1 MGADTLAAQ
10 HDTSDAN
17 VGDLGDYDEETPR
30 RTTARLQHS
39 TVIKPLLQLLK
50 KLLRG
55 LFVVLMLPILLFE
68 EWGWDPLA
76 RMMARLASHRMW
88 AALEKRICKLPPWAA
103 LLSFMVPV
111 LLLLPVK
118 LMALWLFAEGH
129 MASGLLLLGGAKLAG
144 TALVARIF
152 QLTQPALMQIA
163 FFARWYFRWKR
174 WKDGVLQAVRAHRLW
189 RAARHPG
196 VALRRR
202 WRCWRRNLRAWGAS

>member
-1 MGADTLAAQ
+1 MAGQPAPPSQASAVFK
-10 HDTSDAN
+10 S
-17 VGDLGDYDEETPR
+17 
-30 RTTARLQHS
+30 
-39 TVIKPLLQLLK
+39 
-50 KLLRG
+50 LLR
-55 LFVVLMLPILLFE
+55 LFRKLVRGVFVLVMLPILLFE

-76 RMMARLASHRMW
+76 RMVARLASHRMW
-88 AALEKRICKLPPWAA
+88 AYLEQHIRKLPPWAA

-129 MASGLLLLGGAKLAG
+129 MASGVLLLGGAKIAG

-163 FFARWYFRWKR
+163 FFARWYVRWKR
-174 WKDGVLQAVRAHRLW
+174 WKDGVLRMVRSHRLW
-189 RAARHPG
+189 RSARHPA

-202 WRCWRRNLRAWGAS
+202 WRVWGRRVRAWSAP

>member
-1 MGADTLAAQ
+1 MTGHPAPPSRA
-10 HDTSDAN
+10 
-17 VGDLGDYDEETPR
+17 
-30 RTTARLQHS
+30 TA
-39 TVIKPLLQLLK
+39 VFKPLLHLFK

-55 LFVVLMLPILLFE
+55 LFVLVMLPILLFE
-68 EWGWDPLA
+68 EWGWEPLG

-88 AALEKRICKLPPWAA
+88 AVLERRIRDLPPWAA
-103 LLSFMVPV
+103 LLSFLVPV

-129 MASGLLLLGGAKLAG
+129 MATGVLLLGGAKLAG

-163 FFARWYFRWKR
+163 FFARWYLRWKR
-174 WKDGVLQAVRAHRLW
+174 WKDGVLLTVRSHPLW

-202 WRCWRRNLRAWGAS
+202 WRVWGRNLRAWGGN

>member
-1 MGADTLAAQ
+1 M
-10 HDTSDAN
+10 
-17 VGDLGDYDEETPR
+17 
-30 RTTARLQHS
+30 
-39 TVIKPLLQLLK
+39 IKLLLHLLK

-55 LFVVLMLPILLFE
+55 LFVAVMLPILLFE
-68 EWGWDPLA
+68 EWGWEPLA
-76 RMMARLASHRMW
+76 RMMARAASHRMW
-88 AALEKRICKLPPWAA
+88 AALEGHIRRMPPWAA
-103 LLSFMVPV
+103 LLSFLAPV

-129 MASGLLLLGGAKLAG
+129 MATGVLVLGAAKLAG

-163 FFARWYFRWKR
+163 FFARWYTRWKR
-174 WKDGVLQAVRAHRLW
+174 WKDSVLLTVRSHRLW

-202 WRCWRRNLRAWGAS
+202 WRVWGRQLRAWGAQ